1 MIKRLILISFVTV
14 LMAGCQSLKPQ
25 AEKAVDV
32 MAKAT
37 YVDEMIKSGA
47 VLDSLFDSD
56 LSQEEIEIINKSLL
70 AYNDFTGKWGKIIVK
85 NPLEAVSHTSL
96 IISEYNVLRIRY
108 AEIERIATTHW
119 TRYPE
124 DSQFLLLEYQRQA
137 KSLDDLVMSLLSQ
150 SKTNTALLAIQRMAV
165 VAGQIALKLI

>member
-1 MIKRLILISFVTV
+1 LGKALTLILLAFFV
-14 LMAGCQSLKPQ
+14 MGCQTIKPKAEQ
-25 AEKAVDV
+25 ALDIASKAV
-32 MAKAT
+32 
-37 YVDEMIKSGA
+37 YVDEIIKSGA

-56 LSQEEIEIINKSLL
+56 LSGDEIAAINKSLQ
-70 AYNDFTGKWGKIIVK
+70 AYNEFTGKWGRIVTK
-85 NPLEAVSHTSL
+85 NPLEAITQTSL

-108 AEIERIATTHW
+108 AEIERIVGAHW
-119 TRYPE
+119 AKYPE

-150 SKTNTALLAIQRMAV
+150 SKTNTALFAIQKMAV